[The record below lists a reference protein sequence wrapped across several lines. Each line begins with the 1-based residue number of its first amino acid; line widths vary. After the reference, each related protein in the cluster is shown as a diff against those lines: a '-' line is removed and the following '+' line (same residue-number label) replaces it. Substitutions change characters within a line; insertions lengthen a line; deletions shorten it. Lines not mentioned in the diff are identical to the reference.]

1 MTVRPSDLPEP
12 LVKPGPWPTPI
23 QLLLLRAC
31 LESGAEARGAWEE
44 WSSIVNLDYL
54 DHQSCYLLPML
65 DNNLRAIGVTG
76 HPWLGRIKGYRRYI
90 WAKNRRLLAQGSQL
104 IGELRPIVGD
114 ELLVIKGTAVA
125 CRYYSDLGLRPMG
138 DFDFMVKLELAP
150 CVLNHLKASGWK
162 TSQWLEQQQRIG
174 LIPKALNFSNSHG
187 HNMERSDGMEIDL
200 HWNLMPDLCGTAVNQ
215 TFWDAAVPMRLPD
228 GSQVRTLELSDLLF
242 HSCLHGLVFSHWR
255 STRWVVD
262 AITLLQ
268 NNGSI
273 RWQRLIDVAE
283 RFRYTLTLGTAL
295 EYLTSTFPRQ
305 ANIPEAV
312 IHSLLECHHSAEE
325 VDEYEERFG
334 LSSNRTK
341 YPPGALTYYRRFRA
355 HSEPQNRSWV
365 EEIRSFANFLLRRW
379 DLPNL
384 WLVFVFAPF
393 RAARGICR
401 KYLFQAGRARSE
413 ASPEPTR

>member
-1 MTVRPSDLPEP
+1 MTLRRSDLPQP
-12 LVKPGPWPTPI
+12 LVAPGPWPTPI

-31 LESGAEARGAWEE
+31 LESGAEARAAWEE

-54 DHQSCYLLPML
+54 DDQSCYLLPML

-76 HPWLGRIKGYRRYI
+76 HPWLGRIRGYRRYI

-114 ELLVIKGTAVA
+114 ELLVIKGMAVA
-125 CRYYSDLGLRPMG
+125 YRYYSDLGLRPMG
-138 DFDFMVKLELAP
+138 DFDLMVKLEVAP
-150 CVLNHLKASGWK
+150 RVLNHLKASCWK
-162 TSQWLEQQQRIG
+162 TSQWDEQRQRMG
-174 LIPKALNFSNSHG
+174 LLPKALNFFNCHG
-187 HNMERSDGMEIDL
+187 RNMERSDGIEIDL
-200 HWNLMPDLCGTAVNQ
+200 HWNLMPDLCGPAVNQ

-242 HSCLHGLVFSHWR
+242 HSCLHGLLFSYLQ

-262 AITLLQ
+262 AIILLQ
-268 NNGSI
+268 NNESI

-325 VDEYEERFG
+325 VDEYKERFE
-334 LSSNRTK
+334 LSSNGGK
-341 YPPGALTYYRRFRA
+341 YPPGALTYYRRSRA

-384 WLVFVFAPF
+384 WLVVVSAPF
-393 RAARGICR
+393 RAARRIYR
-401 KYLFQAGRARSE
+401 KYLRVSRTQASA
-413 ASPEPTR
+413 TRELTK

>member
-1 MTVRPSDLPEP
+1 MTLRRSDLPQP
-12 LVKPGPWPTPI
+12 LVKPGLWPTPT

-31 LESGAEARGAWEE
+31 LENGAKARAAWEE
-44 WSSIVNLDYL
+44 WSSSVNLDYL

-90 WAKNRRLLAQGSQL
+90 WAKNRRLLAQGSRL
-104 IGELRPIVGD
+104 IKELRPFVGD

-125 CRYYSDLGLRPMG
+125 CRYYPDPGLRPMA

-150 CVLNHLKASGWK
+150 RLLNHLKASGWK
-162 TSQWLEQQQRIG
+162 TSRWLEQQQRIG
-174 LIPKALNFSNSHG
+174 LIPKALNFSNCHG
-187 HNMERSDGMEIDL
+187 SNMEHSDGIEIDL
-200 HWNLMPDLCGTAVNQ
+200 HWNLLPDLCGTSVNQ

-228 GSQVRTLELSDLLF
+228 GSQIRTLELSDLLF
-242 HSCLHGLVFSHWR
+242 HCCLHGLVYSYR
-255 STRWVVD
+255 PSTRWVVD
-262 AITLLQ
+262 AIILSQ
-268 NNGSI
+268 NNESI

-305 ANIPEAV
+305 AKIPEAV

-325 VDEYEERFG
+325 VDEFEERFG
-334 LSSNRTK
+334 FSSNGAK
-341 YPPGALTYYRRFRA
+341 YPTSALTHYRRFRA
-355 HSEPQNRSWV
+355 HSEPQNSNWV
-365 EEIRSFANFLLRRW
+365 QEIRYFANFLMRRW

-384 WLVFVFAPF
+384 WVVAVLAPLRGARRIYREYLF
-393 RAARGICR
+393 RAGM
-401 KYLFQAGRARSE
+401 GRSAAIPRS
-413 ASPEPTR
+413 TR

>member
-295 EYLTSTFPRQ
+295 EYLTSTFPR
-305 ANIPEAV
+305 
-312 IHSLLECHHSAEE
+312 
-325 VDEYEERFG
+325 
-334 LSSNRTK
+334 
-341 YPPGALTYYRRFRA
+341 
-355 HSEPQNRSWV
+355 
-365 EEIRSFANFLLRRW
+365 
-379 DLPNL
+379 
-384 WLVFVFAPF
+384 
-393 RAARGICR
+393 
-401 KYLFQAGRARSE
+401 
-413 ASPEPTR
+413 